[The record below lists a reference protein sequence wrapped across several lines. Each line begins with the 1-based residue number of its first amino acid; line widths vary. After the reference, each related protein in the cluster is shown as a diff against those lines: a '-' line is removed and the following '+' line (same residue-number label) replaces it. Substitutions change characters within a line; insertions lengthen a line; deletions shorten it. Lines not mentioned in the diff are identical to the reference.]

1 MVPGRDLD
9 SEQFLESPRKLS
21 PRDRVL
27 ARAGS
32 VVEIFKV
39 PQASRWR
46 RTVYEFAAFK
56 LWI

>member
-27 ARAGS
+27 AGS

-46 RTVYEFAAFK
+46 RKVYEFAAFK